1 MPTNKITCE
10 ICGEQFAHVGQYV
23 VHQLHFHSH
32 EEMIET
38 YYRKPMQEA
47 RDDENANSQKLK

>member
-1 MPTNKITCE
+1 MPRNITCE
-10 ICGEQFAHVGQYV
+10 ICGEQFEHVGQYV

-38 YYRKPMQEA
+38 YYLKPMQQKGE
-47 RDDENANSQKLK
+47 DDGPIHDRSN

>member
-1 MPTNKITCE
+1 MPRNITCE
-10 ICGEQFAHVGQYV
+10 ICGEQFEHVGQYV